1 MNSMNLDRTHDA
13 AVKSWLASANEP
25 HCDFPLQN
33 LPYAIFRRK
42 GESEAFRAGIALG
55 DQVIDLAALLRE
67 RCLSGL
73 AMQAAI
79 ACTQPSLNEFFAM
92 GPGAW
97 RALRHAAFAL
107 FEAPAGNVSAT
118 PDTDVLRRC
127 LVPQA
132 LVEYSLPARI
142 GDYTDFYT
150 SIDHARNIVKLLR
163 PDPVLSPNF
172 QWMPIAYH
180 GRVSS
185 IGISG
190 EEVRRPLGQRLA
202 AGHSVPEVSA
212 CARLDY
218 ELELGIFIGVGNQ
231 QGEPIPVTRAE
242 QHVFGLCLLNDWS
255 ARDIQMW
262 ESTPLGPFLAK
273 NFATTISPWIVT
285 MEALAPFRH
294 AWERPADEPQPLA
307 YLDAP
312 ANRSEGSIDIQLEV
326 WLESERQR
334 ASQAP
339 AARLSHT
346 SFRHQYW
353 TIAQMVA
360 HHTIGGCN
368 LQSGDLLG
376 SGTISGPTA
385 AEAGALIEL
394 TAAGKTPVALGNGE
408 TRGFL
413 EDGDAVV
420 IKGWCERPGFAR
432 IGFGENRGE
441 VLPARAVV

>member
-1 MNSMNLDRTHDA
+1 MNLDRTHDA
-13 AVKSWLASANEP
+13 TVKSWLASANQP

-42 GESEAFRAGIALG
+42 GDTEAFRAGIALG

-67 RCLSGL
+67 RCLDGL

-92 GPGAW
+92 GPDAW
-97 RALRHAAFAL
+97 RALRHAVFAL
-107 FEAPAGNVSAT
+107 FEAPAGNGAAT

-132 LVEYSLPARI
+132 LAEYSVPAQI

-163 PDPVLSPNF
+163 PDSALSPNF
-172 QWMPIAYH
+172 QWMPVAYH

-190 EEVRRPLGQRLA
+190 QQVRRPLGQRLA
-202 AGHSVPEVSA
+202 AGSSVPEVSA
-212 CARLDY
+212 SARLDY
-218 ELELGIFIGVGNQ
+218 ELELGIFIGVDNR
-231 QGEPIPVTRAE
+231 QGEPIPVTDAE

-285 MEALAPFRH
+285 MDALAPFRH
-294 AWERPADEPQPLA
+294 AWERPAEEPQPLA

-312 ANRSEGSIDIQLEV
+312 TNRSEGGLDIQLEV

-334 ASQAP
+334 ASDAP
-339 AARLSHT
+339 ATRLSRT

-353 TIAQMVA
+353 TVAQMVA
-360 HHTIGGCN
+360 HHTVGGCN
-368 LQSGDLLG
+368 LRSGDLLG

-394 TAAGKTPVALGNGE
+394 TAAGKAPVVLGNGE
-408 TRGFL
+408 ARGFL
-413 EDGDAVV
+413 EDGDEVV
-420 IKGWCERPGFAR
+420 MKGWCERPGYAR

-441 VLPARAVV
+441 VLPARAVS